1 MKLDRED
8 KKQIIQDV
16 KVEMKPVVSQL
27 CELQIQ
33 KANHILKTELRKID
47 SDLGHNFTRLTQKIE
62 RDVKQAKAEA
72 EENAAQLL
80 ARIEVEMNV
89 MNKKLSRDRSD
100 NDKRANQ
107 HLEVMNRI
115 SEQLSVHS
123 GYMHTLAVV
132 ESTLIENV
140 NMQMEAETADMIDR
154 RMMQLFAVAH
164 KKLDKATVQNANENL
179 TAY

>member
-1 MKLDRED
+1 M
-8 KKQIIQDV
+8 
-16 KVEMKPVVSQL
+16 
-27 CELQIQ
+27 
-33 KANHILKTELRKID
+33 
-47 SDLGHNFTRLTQKIE
+47 
-62 RDVKQAKAEA
+62 KQAKAEA
-72 EENAAQLL
+72 EENSAQLL
-80 ARIEVEMNV
+80 ARIESEMKV

-115 SEQLSVHS
+115 SGTLSVHS

-164 KKLDKATVQNANENL
+164 KKLDKSTVQNASENL
-179 TAY
+179 TAYQSENQSPMGPRLLDKINRKGIPELGLHGSSVG